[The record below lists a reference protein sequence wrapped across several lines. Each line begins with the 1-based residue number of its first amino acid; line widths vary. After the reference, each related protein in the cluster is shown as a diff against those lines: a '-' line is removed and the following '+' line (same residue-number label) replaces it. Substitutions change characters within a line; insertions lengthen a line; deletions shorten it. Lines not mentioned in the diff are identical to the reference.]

1 MCPEGR
7 KVLLMGSSKYR
18 AEKLPPEVKERF
30 DAAIESGVTFIVAQA
45 NGACRHTVKKIL
57 TSKIT
62 IHFCI
67 RGLLR

>member
-1 MCPEGR
+1 
-7 KVLLMGSSKYR
+7 MGSSKYR

-57 TSKIT
+57 TS
-62 IHFCI
+62 
-67 RGLLR
+67 